1 MLGSPDAGRSPS
13 RGSWLS
19 GGRRV
24 FRQPQ
29 EETGGW
35 GEPQTQNGTTL
46 EVASAIVGSD
56 ITCN

>member
-1 MLGSPDAGRSPS
+1 MLGSPDAGRSPF

-29 EETGGW
+29 EETEGG
-35 GEPQTQNGTTL
+35 
-46 EVASAIVGSD
+46 GSRRHKMEQL
-56 ITCN
+56 